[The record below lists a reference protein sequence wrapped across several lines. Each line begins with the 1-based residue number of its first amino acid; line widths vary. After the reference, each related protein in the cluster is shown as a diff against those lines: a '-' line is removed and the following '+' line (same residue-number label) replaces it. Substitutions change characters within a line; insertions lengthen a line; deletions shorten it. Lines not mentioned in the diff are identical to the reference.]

1 MRGRSGVQAWGLRG
15 AWGFGVGGLGFRDP
29 RQKRIWSRGLEVWG
43 FRVEGARG
51 LRGLGLRGSEV
62 WGFRVDGVF
71 GGLGFRGCEVWVF
84 RVDAGFSFRFEG
96 LESFR
101 AGRSGSEDL
110 RVHTCTHTHTHNM
123 ICCPC

>member
-1 MRGRSGVQAWGLRG
+1 MRGV
-15 AWGFGVGGLGFRDP
+15 WGFGVGGLGFEGSEE
-29 RQKRIWSRGLEVWG
+29 KMIWSRGLEVWG

-62 WGFRVDGVF
+62 WGFRVDWVF

-96 LESFR
+96 LGSFR

-110 RVHTCTHTHTHNM
+110 RVHTCTHTHTHTHTHAPHDLLPLLNVF
-123 ICCPC
+123 